1 MQDPC
6 AVSSLPVEEGARRLA
21 LGYLAA
27 ATAARARLSD
37 SSDSEAL
44 HDYRVAL
51 RRLRSCLRGYR
62 KYVGSTVTRKSLR
75 RLRRLA
81 RGTSQSRDL
90 EVHLAWLGEQ
100 LASAPEPERAGISCM
115 TERLEQAGGRAR
127 ERMLA
132 RDERIFPRLQ
142 ESLIGQLTKFRAT
155 VRLDTDP
162 RHRSTAVVTAR
173 RVRAA
178 STSLRNR
185 LHRIFGY
192 SSEVQIHRARVAAK
206 NLRYLIEP
214 FAGDRPGGTPV
225 IEQLKSLQSAS
236 GDVHDAHVFMAE
248 LHAVLL
254 EAETSPPGQ
263 PDVVPG
269 VAALIRSL
277 RARGVHAFETVS
289 AAWLR
294 DRGEPFFQ
302 EVDAMAEA
310 IGADAPP
317 YERRLPRTRRYR
329 RTRTLTEEHR

>member
-62 KYVGSTVTRKSLR
+62 KYVRSTVTRKSVR

-100 LASAPEPERAGISCM
+100 LASAPEPERAGISWM

-132 RDERIFPRLQ
+132 RDERVFPRLQ

-162 RHRSTAVVTAR
+162 RHRSTLGRNGPPSSR
-173 RVRAA
+173 RVHQTEEQASSDLRVFERSPDPSCPRRGEEPAIPDRAVRRGSAGWEPGDRAA
-178 STSLRNR
+178 
-185 LHRIFGY
+185 
-192 SSEVQIHRARVAAK
+192 QVAAER
-206 NLRYLIEP
+206 LR
-214 FAGDRPGGTPV
+214 
-225 IEQLKSLQSAS
+225 
-236 GDVHDAHVFMAE
+236 
-248 LHAVLL
+248 
-254 EAETSPPGQ
+254 
-263 PDVVPG
+263 
-269 VAALIRSL
+269 
-277 RARGVHAFETVS
+277 
-289 AAWLR
+289 
-294 DRGEPFFQ
+294 
-302 EVDAMAEA
+302 
-310 IGADAPP
+310 
-317 YERRLPRTRRYR
+317 
-329 RTRTLTEEHR
+329 